1 VTSNTRTKI
10 TSWDAIVAQADP
22 SRTEKDRNVVEYEF
36 TSPGASRT
44 GNQNTHQGT
53 KRIFKGDYKTR
64 GAYTPQEAGE
74 DALLWNGV
82 PLSWNGEEMDW
93 GAD

>member
-1 VTSNTRTKI
+1 MTSNTRTKI
-10 TSWDAIVAQADP
+10 TSWEALVAQADP
-22 SRTEKDRNVVEYEF
+22 DHARKNRDVVEYEF
-36 TSPGASRT
+36 SSPGASRT
-44 GNQNTHQGT
+44 GNERTHQGT
-53 KRIFKGDYKTR
+53 KRIFMGDYATR

-93 GAD
+93 GVD